1 LGADLPICDNFF
13 RGAPQ
18 KMHNIA
24 LAGCICHT
32 AQVYSFPG
40 FSITTSGVVTPMQ
53 EIMQFVSR
61 HPILCLAWVALLV
74 AVLFT
79 TFKGLTSKVKV
90 ITRGEATRLINKED
104 AVVVDLRQRDD
115 FRKGH
120 IAGSVNVLPAEIKA
134 NNVGELDKHKDKPI
148 IVVDG
153 TGVQAQESAN
163 ALIKA
168 GYEKVFVLKEGV
180 AGWSGENLPL
190 VRGK

>member
-1 LGADLPICDNFF
+1 MIFF
-13 RGAPQ
+13 RNSPQ
-18 KMHNIA
+18 KMHSIT
-24 LAGCICHT
+24 LAGCICYT

-40 FSITTSGVVTPMQ
+40 FYSLIRELLPPMQ
-53 EIMQFVSR
+53 EIMQFISR
-61 HPILCLAWVALLV
+61 HPVLCLAWIVLLG
-74 AVLFT
+74 AVLFM
-79 TFKGLTSKVKV
+79 TFKSLASKVKV

-120 IAGSVNVLPAEIKA
+120 IAGSVNLLPTEIKA
-134 NNVGELDKHKDKPI
+134 NNVGELEKHKSKPV

-153 TGVQAQESAN
+153 SGMQAQEPAN

-168 GYEKVFVLKEGV
+168 GFEQVFVLKEGI

>member
-1 LGADLPICDNFF
+1 
-13 RGAPQ
+13 
-18 KMHNIA
+18 
-24 LAGCICHT
+24 
-32 AQVYSFPG
+32 
-40 FSITTSGVVTPMQ
+40 MQ

-61 HPILCLAWVALLV
+61 HPILSIAWIALLA

-90 ITRGEATRLINKED
+90 ITRGEATRLINKEE

-120 IAGSVNVLPAEIKA
+120 IAGAVNLLPSEIKD
-134 NNVGELDKHKDKPI
+134 NNLGELEKHKDKPI

-153 TGVQAQESAN
+153 SGLQAQEPAN
-163 ALIKA
+163 ALTKA
-168 GYEKVFVLKEGV
+168 GFTQVCVLKEGIS
-180 AGWSGENLPL
+180 GWSGENLPL

>member
-1 LGADLPICDNFF
+1 MNFF
-13 RGAPQ
+13 RNSPQ
-18 KMHNIA
+18 KMHSIT
-24 LAGCICHT
+24 LAGCICYT

-40 FSITTSGVVTPMQ
+40 FYSLIRELLPPMQ

-61 HPILCLAWVALLV
+61 HPVLCLAWIVLLG
-74 AVLFT
+74 AVLFM
-79 TFKGLTSKVKV
+79 TFKSLASKVKV

-120 IAGSVNVLPAEIKA
+120 IAGSVNLLPTEIKA
-134 NNVGELDKHKDKPI
+134 NNVGELEKHKSKPV

-153 TGVQAQESAN
+153 SGMQAQEPAN

-168 GYEKVFVLKEGV
+168 GFEQVFVLKEGI